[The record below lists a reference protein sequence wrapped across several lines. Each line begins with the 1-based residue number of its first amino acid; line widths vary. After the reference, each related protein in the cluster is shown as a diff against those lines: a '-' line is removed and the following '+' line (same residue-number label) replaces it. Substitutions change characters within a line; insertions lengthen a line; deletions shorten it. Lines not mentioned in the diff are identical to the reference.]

1 MKKNV
6 IRPLIQ
12 KLNPYVPGEQINLP
26 GLIRL
31 NTNEPPYA
39 PAPEVLARIKD
50 SVDARLRRYPNPTSD
65 EVREKLAS
73 IHGCKKENIL
83 VGNGSDEVLELA
95 VRVFVEPISP
105 SINDNSASTVQYFDP
120 SYSLYPVLAD
130 IAGALKNPVPL
141 LSDFGIPITEQLKS
155 EGKWDFNAALT
166 FVTTPNAPTGRG
178 YTTRELETLCANQN
192 GIILLDEAYANFA
205 EENAMS
211 LALKFP
217 NVLVA
222 RTFSKAYALCF
233 QRIGYVVGPENL
245 ISSLHKIRGSY
256 NVNGLA
262 QVAASASLDYLNYY
276 QKNFEYIKKTR
287 AKTSEWLSSK
297 GFYVNPS
304 QTNFIFVRPP
314 NILTAE
320 NWYKAYHKKN
330 VLVRWWE
337 YPNVKDY
344 LRISIGSEE
353 EMSEFRKRTLDI
365 FKENG
370 ILNV

>member
-141 LSDFGIPITEQLKS
+141 LSDFGIPITEQLKL

-192 GIILLDEAYANFA
+192 GIILLDVFDFGEL
-205 EENAMS
+205 MTILVLL
-211 LALKFP
+211 LALATCMRC
-217 NVLVA
+217 NVYWMFIIRLSKSISLFLNA
-222 RTFSKAYALCF
+222 HNSPILKPQQRLKAIPIFS
-233 QRIGYVVGPENL
+233 GSG
-245 ISSLHKIRGSY
+245 SSLTKSIIFWQSFFSNTY
-256 NVNGLA
+256 NLSFAFFFLGKTTFDNT
-262 QVAASASLDYLNYY
+262 SLHIPRL
-276 QKNFEYIKKTR
+276 
-287 AKTSEWLSSK
+287 
-297 GFYVNPS
+297 
-304 QTNFIFVRPP
+304 
-314 NILTAE
+314 
-320 NWYKAYHKKN
+320 
-330 VLVRWWE
+330 
-337 YPNVKDY
+337 
-344 LRISIGSEE
+344 
-353 EMSEFRKRTLDI
+353 
-365 FKENG
+365 
-370 ILNV
+370 